1 MTMQPERELRG
12 RGGGIKEGGTERHK
26 RAGSRQHQ
34 PRQGM
39 DHMGARQTGPH
50 MTAGMPATSAEVTGP
65 VCLGRRIQD
74 LKVLRRPLREELI
87 WEFSLNMRDSSM
99 GMMLS
104 WKAHGACSEGGCAGE
119 HTRHTEEK
127 KSREHNPHQGSR
139 RRKQW
144 NGAVLRSGHNETHS
158 TRQQTLEH
166 NRTHTQAHT
175 GTHTQS
181 HSLQ

>member
-1 MTMQPERELRG
+1 MTTQPMNVSYG
-12 RGGGIKEGGTERHK
+12 AGGGGIKEGGTERHK

-39 DHMGARQTGPH
+39 DHMGARQAGPH

-99 GMMLS
+99 GIMLS
-104 WKAHGACSEGGCAGE
+104 WKVHRACTEGGCAGE
-119 HTRHTEEK
+119 HTRHTEK
-127 KSREHNPHQGSR
+127 KQGAQS
-139 RRKQW
+139 
-144 NGAVLRSGHNETHS
+144 ASGL
-158 TRQQTLEH
+158 QT
-166 NRTHTQAHT
+166 
-175 GTHTQS
+175 
-181 HSLQ
+181 